1 MTGESVPATA
11 PVHDG
16 NEVATILLVTGMIE
30 YRNRMIATLLDR
42 FDKESERFHQER
54 RERYLKKRS
63 QELVGIADHIHRL
76 AQDNAYDVRNLM
88 IHLERQEEKGCNASG
103 ITGHQGQVCYI
114 Q

>member
-1 MTGESVPATA
+1 MNGESVPVTV

-30 YRNRMIATLLDR
+30 YRNCMIATLLDR
-42 FDKESERFHQER
+42 FDKDSDRFHRER
-54 RERYLKKRS
+54 RERSLKKRS

-76 AQDNAYDVRNLM
+76 AQDNAYDIRNLM
-88 IHLERQEEKGCNASG
+88 VHLERQEEKSCNASG
-103 ITGHQGQVCYI
+103 NTGHPGQVCYI

>member
-1 MTGESVPATA
+1 MTGESVPMTV

-16 NEVATILLVTGMIE
+16 NDIATILLVTSMIE
-30 YRNRMIATLLDR
+30 YRNRMMSTLLDR
-42 FDKESERFHQER
+42 FDKDSDRFHRER
-54 RERYLKKRS
+54 RERGLKKRS

-88 IHLERQEEKGCNASG
+88 VHLERQEEKGCNASG
-103 ITGHQGQVCYI
+103 NTGHQGQVYYI

>member
-42 FDKESERFHQER
+42 FDNDSERLHRER
-54 RERYLKKRS
+54 RERGLKKRS

-76 AQDNAYDVRNLM
+76 AQDNAYDIRNLM
-88 IHLERQEEKGCNASG
+88 IHLERQEEKGCRASG
-103 ITGHQGQVCYI
+103 NTGHQGQVCYI

>member
-1 MTGESVPATA
+1 MNGETVAVTA

-16 NEVATILLVTGMIE
+16 NEVATILLVTSMIE

-42 FDKESERFHQER
+42 FDKDSDRLHQER

-63 QELVGIADHIHRL
+63 QELVGIVDHIHRL
-76 AQDNAYDVRNLM
+76 AQDNAYDMRNLM
-88 IHLERQEEKGCNASG
+88 IHLERQEEKGSRASG
-103 ITGHQGQVCYI
+103 NTGHQGQVCYI